1 MRHRFPAI
9 LILAL
14 ALAACETGGG
24 GTERD
29 ALDGGDVDGF
39 VGDSVDSGDT
49 IPADTVP
56 SDTRRDGDATGE
68 CLLQTPPEFDD
79 HTVLGFDTEACLL
92 DYGGEGGTP
101 LQLKF
106 VVYDF
111 EGQAAPRVHFFEP
124 GFYELHDEWSWF
136 RLLNNV
142 AIPGYSFAPLA
153 GLSFPSVASIYAA
166 LQGQTT
172 LPLDLRFLVDGN
184 RLYSPR
190 FYASCGFAPG
200 TADRRF
206 FGVGSLLHYP
216 ANPDRAYPDAFW
228 AFELEYTDNPTQG
241 EVERFFAFLSARLPP
256 EVASQL
262 MWLTRSPAQE
272 GLARTITA
280 AGGPYAN
287 RIRSYDDLVVN
298 GEVVGYN
305 PGVAAGYPH
314 VFDGAFAS
322 TDADPDEIVVL
333 SRVPDDI
340 PPVAALISAVPQ
352 TPLAHVNLLAKA
364 RGTPNAYVG
373 GILEWQQLG
382 SWDYRHQPVAVK
394 VTEDDVVWRE
404 LTCHLEPIDATHNKR
419 VCPEWDAYNAL
430 RTTPVRTITQ
440 VDLSSAPYFV
450 DVADGGLVDMAA
462 NVPLIGGKCAGMLA
476 FQDFPGMET
485 PGTPLALSVRAYH
498 EHLAPLRPTLE
509 TLLASATFY
518 GDSRVRFL
526 VLEGEKEFRDA
537 HSGDIPSLSWV
548 TGFIAQHQGDLFGT
562 ILAQGGIK
570 RMIRD
575 LEVDPT
581 TLATLT
587 AALTERFAWLAP
599 TQGLRFRSS
608 ATAEDVPGFNGA
620 GLYDSNTG
628 FLHPEL
634 QADAGERKQSV
645 AWALK
650 KTWSSYWG
658 FPAFEERRVAK
669 VDHLSG
675 NMAVLV
681 HPRFDDAYEDA
692 NGVMTLHLSRWFT
705 PTQRRLVI
713 NVQDGALS
721 VTNPGGTLALP
732 EIDEVL
738 IDPDGAVTIHR
749 VQASTEVPAGQHVLT
764 DEEITTLGTQVSALA
779 DAWLDRPDA
788 TIPGQER
795 AGALVL
801 DLEFKR
807 MAAGWPALASGEARP
822 ERLIYKQVR
831 VLDRAPVVQDQPDPW
846 LANVKLAMWL
856 SRDLR
861 TVTRRL
867 DAARCKSPW
876 ADLRI
881 YQVLTERPA
890 ADLFPF
896 AEAPWV
902 YRVYLGLSGTHA
914 GWTWPTN
921 PYFLPHDSLAT
932 ATYDPDGGIDVTLE
946 PTSADLMGVDSLH
959 FGPDGSWSMTRGAET
974 LSGEGATC
982 DRRTPYVS
990 PSEYLEQLFAAP

>member
-1 MRHRFPAI
+1 MRHLFPG
-9 LILAL
+9 LLLLAL

-24 GTERD
+24 GTDRD
-29 ALDGGDVDGF
+29 TLDGADIDAF
-39 VGDSVDSGDT
+39 VGDSVEPGDT
-49 IPADTVP
+49 ISSDTVSDDTSP
-56 SDTRRDGDATGE
+56 GDTRPDGDATGE

-92 DYGGEGGTP
+92 DYGGDGGTP

-106 VVYDF
+106 VLYDF
-111 EGQAAPRVHFFEP
+111 EGEAAPRVHFFHP
-124 GFYELHDEWSWF
+124 GFYDLHDEWSWF
-136 RLLNNV
+136 RLLNGV
-142 AIPGYSFAPLA
+142 TIPGWPVAPVS
-153 GLSFPSVASIYAA
+153 GRSFPTIASIYGA
-166 LQGQTT
+166 LQGQAT
-172 LPLDLRFLVDGN
+172 LPLDLRFIADGN
-184 RLYSPR
+184 RLYSPK

-200 TADRRF
+200 TSDKRF

-216 ANPDRAYPDAFW
+216 ANADRAYPGAFW
-228 AFELEYTDNPTQG
+228 AFELEYTDNPTAG
-241 EVERFFAFLSARLPP
+241 EVERFFAFLTARLPS
-256 EVASQL
+256 EVANQL

-272 GLARTITA
+272 TLARSIIA
-280 AGGPYAN
+280 AGGPYAD
-287 RIRSYDDLVVN
+287 RIRSYDDLVVD

-314 VFDGAFAS
+314 VFDGAFTS
-322 TDADPDEIVVL
+322 TDADPDDIVVL
-333 SRVPDDI
+333 ARVPDDI

-382 SWDYRHQPVAVK
+382 SWDYYRQPVAVK

-404 LTCHLEPIDATHNKR
+404 LACHTEQVDGHSVR
-419 VCPEWDAYNAL
+419 VCPEWDTYRSL
-430 RTTPVRTITQ
+430 RATPVRTITQ
-440 VDLSSAPYFV
+440 LDLSSAPYVV
-450 DVADGGLVDMAA
+450 DVTDGGLADMAA

-485 PGTPLALSVRAYH
+485 PGNPLALSVRAYH

-509 TLLASATFY
+509 ALLASATFAS
-518 GDSRVRFL
+518 DSRVRFL
-526 VLEGEKEFRDA
+526 VLEGEEEFRDA
-537 HSGDIPSLSWV
+537 HL
-548 TGFIAQHQGDLFGT
+548 T
-562 ILAQGGIK
+562 
-570 RMIRD
+570 
-575 LEVDPT
+575 
-581 TLATLT
+581 TLT

-628 FLHPEL
+628 FLRPEL
-634 QADAGERKQSV
+634 QADADDRKRSV

-681 HPRFDDAYEDA
+681 HPRFDDPYEDA

-705 PTQRRLVI
+705 PTQRRLVV
-713 NVQDGALS
+713 NVQHGALS

-738 IDPDGAVTIHR
+738 IDPDGGVIIHR
-749 VQASTEVPAGQHVLT
+749 VQASTEVPAGEDVLS
-764 DEEITTLGTQVSALA
+764 DAELTTLGTQVAALA

-788 TIPGQER
+788 AIPAQER

-807 MAAGWPALASGEARP
+807 MAAGWPALASGETRPRPRPRPGGPGPARSLAPQHQARHVAAAGSPDRRAAPRGGALP
-822 ERLIYKQVR
+822 EPLGRPAHLPGP
-831 VLDRAPVVQDQPDPW
+831 DRAPRDRPLPVRRHPVGLPGLPRLQRHPRGLDLAHQPLLP
-846 LANVKLAMWL
+846 APRQP
-856 SRDLR
+856 RDRQLR
-861 TVTRRL
+861 PGRR
-867 DAARCKSPW
+867 DRPHPR
-876 ADLRI
+876 ADL
-881 YQVLTERPA
+881 
-890 ADLFPF
+890 
-896 AEAPWV
+896 
-902 YRVYLGLSGTHA
+902 GH
-914 GWTWPTN
+914 
-921 PYFLPHDSLAT
+921 
-932 ATYDPDGGIDVTLE
+932 PDGGRQPPLRRRRQLVDDPRRGDAVRRGRHLRPAHALRE
-946 PTSADLMGVDSLH
+946 PQRVPRAALRRPVNAAREPSRARRGGLARGFGADFPG
-959 FGPDGSWSMTRGAET
+959 RA
-974 LSGEGATC
+974 
-982 DRRTPYVS
+982 R
-990 PSEYLEQLFAAP
+990 